1 MNNNCVSFL
10 DDFNSRSH
18 EDYLDL
24 FKVYSGNNPF
34 AINQSVN
41 NIDSCKETGNGFVF
55 LEKSS
60 PLLPIFSNNKY
71 SSYFEN
77 KFLTS
82 EINSSDNELLY
93 NDININD
100 SFDVKVNNN
109 QEIIKQLNIQ
119 NERFENKIL
128 DIIKSEIYESGK
140 ISKIERFMY
149 DECNDNNLIF
159 IKQVALKILYDNLD
173 NSHIIEGILRLFST
187 KSYDEMAPEGP
198 ICCLSLLSN
207 KSLLVKNKAIEIFEK
222 WNSKKCVKQL
232 EGQKCFPAWVQKHL
246 LNVINYLKNYGN

>member
-109 QEIIKQLNIQ
+109 QEIIKQ
-119 NERFENKIL
+119 
-128 DIIKSEIYESGK
+128 
-140 ISKIERFMY
+140 
-149 DECNDNNLIF
+149 
-159 IKQVALKILYDNLD
+159 
-173 NSHIIEGILRLFST
+173 
-187 KSYDEMAPEGP
+187 
-198 ICCLSLLSN
+198 
-207 KSLLVKNKAIEIFEK
+207 
-222 WNSKKCVKQL
+222 
-232 EGQKCFPAWVQKHL
+232 
-246 LNVINYLKNYGN
+246 